1 MRKLK
6 LEIEELAVESFA
18 THGSEDA
25 DGTVRAHEISGA
37 RPASYCFC
45 SERPDSICLCTAE
58 ARDGGADTV
67 LAGAGPTI
75 EPYSCTPIV

>member
-18 THGSEDA
+18 THGAEEA
-25 DGTVRAHEISGA
+25 EGTVRAHEISGA

-58 ARDGGADTV
+58 ARDADTV
-67 LAGAGPTI
+67 MPAVAGPTI

>member
-6 LEIEELAVESFA
+6 LHLEELAVESFA
-18 THGSEDA
+18 THGAGDG

-58 ARDGGADTV
+58 ADADTV
-67 LAGAGPTI
+67 AAVAGPTI
-75 EPYSCTPIV
+75 EPYSCTPIF